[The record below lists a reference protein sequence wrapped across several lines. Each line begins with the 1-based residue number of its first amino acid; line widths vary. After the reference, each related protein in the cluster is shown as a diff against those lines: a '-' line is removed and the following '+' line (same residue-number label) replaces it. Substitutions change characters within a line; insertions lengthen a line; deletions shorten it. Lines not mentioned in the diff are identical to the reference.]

1 MERHRTRYTSKRA
14 LDFQRAIK
22 NELTC
27 FQSSI
32 YFLIILDDEGHDEEY
47 VQRRLNHLFMKQ
59 TNLIK
64 NNRSEKQQ
72 AWNISV
78 KQCALSERAYL
89 NQKNFQIFFHHAS
102 QYRLV
107 RNAYY
112 ALLNDFRE
120 VRIYDLMSLMVCI
133 TNFSFEFVNI

>member
-1 MERHRTRYTSKRA
+1 
-14 LDFQRAIK
+14 
-22 NELTC
+22 
-27 FQSSI
+27 
-32 YFLIILDDEGHDEEY
+32 
-47 VQRRLNHLFMKQ
+47 MKQ

-120 VRIYDLMSLMVCI
+120 VRIYDLMSLVICI
-133 TNFSFEFVNI
+133 IPRDRLSFLTFDIINELNISEEKG

>member
-1 MERHRTRYTSKRA
+1 M
-14 LDFQRAIK
+14 
-22 NELTC
+22 
-27 FQSSI
+27 

-120 VRIYDLMSLMVCI
+120 VRIYDLMSLEFCI
-133 TNFSFEFVNI
+133 PKFLRLSFLIFDIIDELNISEEEEGAKELWKDSKTIFRP

>member
-1 MERHRTRYTSKRA
+1 MIVS
-14 LDFQRAIK
+14 
-22 NELTC
+22 
-27 FQSSI
+27 
-32 YFLIILDDEGHDEEY
+32 IILDDEGHDEEY
-47 VQRRLNHLFMKQ
+47 VQKRLNHLFMKQ

-64 NNRSEKQQ
+64 NNRNEKQQ

-120 VRIYDLMSLMVCI
+120 VRIYDLMLLVICI
-133 TNFSFEFVNI
+133 RKFT